1 MTISIRAPLKENAK
15 NSNKKDELVNVL
27 KQARDAINGYSTC
40 PYCWGVNGHA
50 NGCKFYEALQNIDAL
65 IGGADRLAAYEDIG
79 LSPEEITDMI
89 YRFEAF
95 LCEMTGNRMSKSNY
109 TLDAMISAANDYQQS
124 LCDGCWDRSELAK
137 YYELEHEKR
146 LVVLPC
152 KVGTRVWVI
161 GQNCDLCRDM
171 YAEEPCLF
179 GSCEYKEVFESVFG
193 YGMIDNFGKTVFLT
207 RAEAEAAL
215 KGDAE

>member
-1 MTISIRAPLKENAK
+1 MKIINDNKNICPDGIENLDVHMNEFWQRLTACSDIPLDRFKAICDAERDGRCVITPELGELDYEGLKGKYNVYKAR
-15 NSNKKDELVNVL
+15 NNEPVYDCFVLRPKKDPAAVAALTAYAKATDN
-27 KQARDAINGYSTC
+27 KQ
-40 PYCWGVNGHA
+40 
-50 NGCKFYEALQNIDAL
+50 
-65 IGGADRLAAYEDIG
+65 LAEDI
-79 LSPEEITDMI
+79 LNWTAPD
-89 YRFEAF
+89 
-95 LCEMTGNRMSKSNY
+95 
-109 TLDAMISAANDYQQS
+109 
-124 LCDGCWDRSELAK
+124 
-137 YYELEHEKR
+137 EKA
-146 LVVLPC
+146 VVLPC

-215 KGDAE
+215 KGAEHE

>member
-1 MTISIRAPLKENAK
+1 MTETILNKNPAK
-15 NSNKKDELVNVL
+15 SADLGEEALMNVYYGDELERYKAV
-27 KQARDAINGYSTC
+27 ADITT
-40 PYCWGVNGHA
+40 
-50 NGCKFYEALQNIDAL
+50 
-65 IGGADRLAAYEDIG
+65 DRLSEICAAE
-79 LSPEEITDMI
+79 
-89 YRFEAF
+89 R
-95 LCEMTGNRMSKSNY
+95 
-109 TLDAMISAANDYQQS
+109 
-124 LCDGCWDRSELAK
+124 DG
-137 YYELEHEKR
+137 R

-215 KGDAE
+215 QKEAQHE

>member
-1 MTISIRAPLKENAK
+1 MREIAEIQADIAYHEAKIEKYENRPEITIAPEVYNRLAELHNELRAVQSDGISIERHAEICTA
-15 NSNKKDELVNVL
+15 E
-27 KQARDAINGYSTC
+27 RD
-40 PYCWGVNGHA
+40 
-50 NGCKFYEALQNIDAL
+50 
-65 IGGADRLAAYEDIG
+65 
-79 LSPEEITDMI
+79 
-89 YRFEAF
+89 
-95 LCEMTGNRMSKSNY
+95 NR
-109 TLDAMISAANDYQQS
+109 
-124 LCDGCWDRSELAK
+124 C
-137 YYELEHEKR
+137 
-146 LVVLPC
+146 VVLPC

-215 KGDAE
+215 KGAEHE

>member
-1 MTISIRAPLKENAK
+1 MSVSRQMLVIPA
-15 NSNKKDELVNVL
+15 DE
-27 KQARDAINGYSTC
+27 YSHLSHIADMVDGI
-40 PYCWGVNGHA
+40 P
-50 NGCKFYEALQNIDAL
+50 D
-65 IGGADRLAAYEDIG
+65 DRLA
-79 LSPEEITDMI
+79 EIAQAE
-89 YRFEAF
+89 R
-95 LCEMTGNRMSKSNY
+95 
-109 TLDAMISAANDYQQS
+109 
-124 LCDGCWDRSELAK
+124 DG
-137 YYELEHEKR
+137 R

-215 KGDAE
+215 QKEAQHE